1 MFYANH
7 NELVGEFSN
16 GRTAVA
22 NNGQIV
28 EGIKSGV
35 YSAMM
40 SALSSHDFGAK
51 VTIEASGDDTGLMNF
66 ITFKQK
72 QKNRQFSN

>member
-40 SALSSHDFGAK
+40 SALATQDFGAN
-51 VTIEASGDDTGLMNF
+51 VVIEAKGDDAGLMDF

-72 QKNRQFSN
+72 QRDRQYN